1 MENSEHLQWIHNR
14 IVNVYGESRDV
25 DFLIKFREIIKELED
40 LEVGFQEYSENHSKL
55 SASDFLIATEST
67 EEHGN
72 INALIA
78 IFSCSSVDS
87 VANYRFL
94 LTIHLK

>member
-40 LEVGFQEYSENHSKL
+40 LEVGFQEYLDYVEKRQKEKS
-55 SASDFLIATEST
+55 
-67 EEHGN
+67 
-72 INALIA
+72 
-78 IFSCSSVDS
+78 
-87 VANYRFL
+87 
-94 LTIHLK
+94 